1 MLVFK
6 SLKWKNF
13 LSTGN
18 SFNEVF
24 LDRYDTTLISGENGA
39 GKSTML
45 DALTFVLYGKSFRGI
60 NIKNL
65 VNSVNER
72 DSVVEV
78 EFTISKN
85 EYRVVR
91 GQKPKIFEIHKNG
104 ELMNQDAKVKDY
116 QQILEDQI
124 LKMSF
129 KAFCQVVILGSSNY
143 VPFMRLPV
151 KDRKIIVENL
161 LDINIFS
168 DMSNLMKAKVSE
180 NKDKLT
186 ILKGTVDNLS
196 TKIDANKQMII
207 KLERKSKESKDRYLK
222 EISRTKDIIE
232 PMKAEIEECN
242 REIEEILTV
251 MPKTEPQDQ
260 LVEAKSIRGRLGS
273 KLKEHRNAVSFYD
286 ENDHCPTCSQKID
299 EDHKLEMTSDKRDK
313 VSELEK
319 AVSDIESKIGDLKEI
334 TSAVTASLRRISD
347 LRKIT
352 TRNSAVIQSNNEHIR
367 IALSNLDEVESGA
380 EDLEKEK
387 DALVLLTERYEEHDG
402 VRRSLIEERTDLED
416 AHSLL
421 KDTGIKSNIIK
432 YYLPLMNKVINQYLT
447 SMNFFC
453 QFTLDE
459 NFDETIKSR
468 HRDEFTYFNFSEGE
482 RLRID
487 LSLLLAWREVARMK
501 NSVNCNLLIL
511 DEIFDSSLDS
521 VGTEEFM
528 GILDDIGNKA
538 NIFVITHKAD
548 QMMDKFQNNI
558 HFKKKGI
565 FSEMEFKMH
574 KADA

>member
-85 EYRVVR
+85 EYRIVR

-196 TKIDANKQMII
+196 TKIDANKQLVI

-222 EISRTKDIIE
+222 EISRTKDVIE
-232 PMKAEIEECN
+232 PMKAEVEECN
-242 REIEEILTV
+242 REIEEILEI
-251 MPKTEPQDQ
+251 MPKTEPQDS

-273 KLKEHRNAVSFYD
+273 KLKEHRIAVAFYD

-299 EDHKLEMTSDKRDK
+299 ENHKLEMTSDKRNK
-313 VSELEK
+313 VLELEK
-319 AVSDIESKIGDLKEI
+319 AVSDIESKIDELKEI
-334 TSAVTASLRRISD
+334 TSTVTASLRRISD
-347 LRKIT
+347 LRKVT
-352 TRNSAVIQSNNEHIR
+352 TRNSAVIQSNNEHIG
-367 IALSNLDEVESGA
+367 IALKHLDEVESGA

-387 DALVLLTERYEEHDG
+387 EALVLLTEKYGEHDG

-574 KADA
+574 KAST

>member
-85 EYRVVR
+85 EYRIVR

-161 LDINIFS
+161 LDIDIFS

-196 TKIDANKQMII
+196 TKIDANKQLVI
-207 KLERKSKESKDRYLK
+207 KLERKSKESKDRYID
-222 EISRTKDIIE
+222 EIRSTKHVIE
-232 PMKAEIEECN
+232 PMKAEVEECN
-242 REIEEILTV
+242 REIEEILEI
-251 MPKTEPQDQ
+251 MPKTEPQDS

-273 KLKEHRNAVSFYD
+273 KLKEHRIAVAFYD

-299 EDHKLEMTSDKRDK
+299 ENHKLEMTSDKRNK
-313 VSELEK
+313 VLELEK
-319 AVSDIESKIGDLKEI
+319 AVSDIESKIDELKEI
-334 TSAVTASLRRISD
+334 TSTVTASLRRISD
-347 LRKIT
+347 LRKVT
-352 TRNSAVIQSNNEHIR
+352 TRNSAVIQSNNEHIG
-367 IALSNLDEVESGA
+367 IALKHLDEVESGA

-387 DALVLLTERYEEHDG
+387 EALVLLTEKYGEHDG

-574 KADA
+574 KAST